1 MADTLDPEKMVA
13 KMFGA
18 NPNIPVCESY
28 KAFKSTSNEL
38 RNELEGSREALQ
50 LQFPDLCATLDK
62 LLVTTCNMELPM
74 KEAAAI
80 FHLPDT
86 TKVKKA
92 GPPRTNFIGET
103 FHESRVLNREARI
116 GRIQERLDEI
126 AAQKAEKMA
135 EKARKEAAGKAKKEA
150 VQAKQQDRLDEE
162 RPVLQ
167 WLKDNN
173 YAPPDTKLIAKAH
186 ILAAFEAHKDE
197 ITQLC
202 REGRDKISKS
212 TSVKQMVHLFK
223 KHSVCVIAV

>member
-1 MADTLDPEKMVA
+1 MVA

-28 KAFKSTSNEL
+28 KAFKTTSNEL
-38 RNELEGSREALQ
+38 RNELEGSREVLQ
-50 LQFPDLCATLDK
+50 VQFPELCATLDE
-62 LLVTTCNMELPM
+62 LLLKTLNMELPM

-92 GPPRTNFIGET
+92 SPPRTNFIGET
-103 FHESRVLNREARI
+103 FHESWVLNREARI
-116 GRIQERLDEI
+116 VRIQERLDEI
-126 AAQKAEKMA
+126 AEQKVQNLV
-135 EKARKEAAGKAKKEA
+135 EKASKEAAGKAKKEA
-150 VQAKQQDRLDEE
+150 VQAKQQDRLDDE

-173 YAPPDTKLIAKAH
+173 YVPPGTKLIAKAH
-186 ILAAFEAHKDE
+186 ILAVFEARKNE

-202 REGRDKISKS
+202 
-212 TSVKQMVHLFK
+212 
-223 KHSVCVIAV
+223 